1 MAESVTRPVSEC
13 DTVELASFF
22 VYSVMEALVEGKVV
36 VTAPVVTNDMR
47 FISSSLKVDVGCCV
61 PSVAVQTASVVPE
74 SVQLPETVLGKDYV
88 SPEPIFY
95 LF

>member
-1 MAESVTRPVSEC
+1 MAEFVTRSVPEC

-22 VYSVMEALVEGKVV
+22 VYSVVEALMEGKVV
-36 VTAPVVTNDMR
+36 VTAPMVTRDTR
-47 FISSSLKVDVGCCV
+47 FISPSLNVAVGCCV

-74 SVQLPETVLGKDYV
+74 SIQVPETVLGKDYV
-88 SPEPIFY
+88 SPEPTIY